1 MYQRDFVNINT
12 TTLLNLLSLKTDSV
26 VKEKVESLSVNGKI
40 NFESLSKDKGLQTLL
55 GGLFKDI
62 ATGAQTK
69 ENIASLLQNNKQ
81 NFSFK
86 NLSEDIKSLI
96 KFIQTDTTTNT
107 KLETQLSS
115 LKSSLID
122 MKNIDEK
129 MIKSNISN
137 SGVFLETKLAQQV
150 TPVSKNV
157 EQLLSSIKAQLNITT
172 TQMIKSDIPQDLK
185 VEIKSSIDNILKD
198 IKNMRQESNLQTQTT
213 YLSKIDS
220 QIKNLEQKLTL
231 NGQNIL
237 KLDIPKADN
246 LENIASQLKD
256 QLAILNGIVNLNSI
270 RTQLTHIQSNP
281 TIAAD
286 LKLEI
291 RNAIE
296 SLLKD
301 IKNIQTEQNPVK
313 QLQNLSTLE
322 TKIVTTQQ
330 SINTAI
336 VKNEI
341 FPNLKELFLNLKEQ
355 VIHKN
360 LIEIKNNFVSLEKKV
375 ATLNEQVL
383 GSKNIQ
389 SDMVN
394 ILEQVKSFS
403 TAKIPQQQ
411 QQLLL
416 QNILNNTQVIQTKLD
431 TLPQALFENNLSK
444 TTNFINDLKI
454 TASVIE
460 EYTQNSNEPITKE
473 LKTIVDKINT
483 QIDFYQLLSY
493 STNSTHTYLS
503 FLQDEIED
511 SDIRFSKNNDESF
524 SCQINL
530 SLKKY
535 GDLKILMIL
544 DTKNNIN
551 INIGLE
557 QDEFKF
563 LVQDNLQKLRVGIN
577 NIDLLLQSLNIF
589 SLNNSEQKSIR
600 DGYGNSSGDLSFG
613 LDIKA

>member
-172 TQMIKSDIPQDLK
+172 TQMIKSDIAQDLK
-185 VEIKSSIDNILKD
+185 VEIKSSIENILKD

-213 YLSKIDS
+213 YLSKIDL

-256 QLAILNGIVNLNSI
+256 QLAILNGTVNLNSI

-330 SINTAI
+330 TVNTAI

-360 LIEIKNNFVSLEKKV
+360 FIEIKNNFVSLEKKV

-389 SDMVN
+389 SDMAN

-460 EYTQNSNEPITKE
+460 EYTQNSDEPITKE

-535 GDLKILMIL
+535 GNLKILMIL
-544 DTKNNIN
+544 DNKNNIN

-563 LVQDNLQKLRVGIN
+563 LVQENLQKLRVGIN
-577 NIDLLLQSLNIF
+577 NIDLLLESLNIF